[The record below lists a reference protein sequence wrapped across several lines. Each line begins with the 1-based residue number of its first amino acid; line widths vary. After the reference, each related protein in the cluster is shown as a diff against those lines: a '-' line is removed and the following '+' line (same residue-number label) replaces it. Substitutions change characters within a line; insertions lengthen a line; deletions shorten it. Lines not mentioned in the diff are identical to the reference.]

1 MIEQIVD
8 LDRYLTLAING
19 SNSVMLDAFALIV
32 TSTVA
37 WLPIG
42 LFMCWYIYRN
52 YNLKTMLFV
61 LGAILCCVLV
71 ADVVSSGIFKP
82 LVERFRPSRD
92 PEIMYAVDVVNEYRG
107 GCYGFFSSHATNTCS
122 VAVFLCCVFRNRS
135 LIYMFAL
142 FTLVNCWSRIYLGVH
157 YVGDV
162 FVGLCFGTL
171 VGLCVY
177 RLYIR
182 FGGVHVS
189 DKDRYILVM
198 NLVSYVAF
206 LLLSVLLASF
216 F

>member
-1 MIEQIVD
+1 
-8 LDRYLTLAING
+8 
-19 SNSVMLDAFALIV
+19 
-32 TSTVA
+32 
-37 WLPIG
+37 
-42 LFMCWYIYRN
+42 
-52 YNLKTMLFV
+52 
-61 LGAILCCVLV
+61 
-71 ADVVSSGIFKP
+71 
-82 LVERFRPSRD
+82 
-92 PEIMYAVDVVNEYRG
+92 
-107 GCYGFFSSHATNTCS
+107 
-122 VAVFLCCVFRNRS
+122 
-135 LIYMFAL
+135 MFAL

-162 FVGLCFGTL
+162 VVGLCFGTL
-171 VGLCVY
+171 VGLCAY